1 MDEEASSA
9 PSAVTDKKSHAF
21 PRRELGCRQ
30 DHLEAN
36 AAALDIALTDED
48 QATLDAACPPGATQ
62 GTRYPAGAMKAV
74 HF

>member
-1 MDEEASSA
+1 MV
-9 PSAVTDKKSHAF
+9 PIPGT
-21 PRRELGCRQ
+21 CRQ

>member
-1 MDEEASSA
+1 MGDSTPGLASPPKA
-9 PSAVTDKKSHAF
+9 LVPIPGT
-21 PRRELGCRQ
+21 CRQ